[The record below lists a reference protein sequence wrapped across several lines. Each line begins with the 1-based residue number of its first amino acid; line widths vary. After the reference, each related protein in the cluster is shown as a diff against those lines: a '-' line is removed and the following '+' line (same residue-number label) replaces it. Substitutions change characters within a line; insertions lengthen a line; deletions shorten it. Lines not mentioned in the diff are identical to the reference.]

1 MASVF
6 LRDPH
11 VVWRTTQ
18 ILFRNARLA
27 QVTSLINA
35 SCLAFALRGDVIHP
49 ILLVWW
55 TCMALIL
62 LGRLWLAERF
72 RIARPRPNQVLKWR
86 YRYYFGVLLSGAGW
100 GSGCLYFGMHVSE
113 TARFFIAL
121 LLSGMAAGSLPIL
134 APSRWALRTY
144 VALLTLPMLIFA
156 MINPGR
162 FGAMFA
168 VLLLVFIFTLLRS
181 ASEYHHV
188 LIETIGLDQEKARL
202 LADLKMATQ
211 DLERSARA
219 KDEFLAA
226 ISHEIRT
233 PMNGILG
240 MAQLLASQPLPGS
253 QREQV
258 EIIRSSTDALLA
270 QINGVLD
277 YSRIEAGRLELVP
290 APFSPQQFLDDLQ
303 RMFLPQAQLQGL
315 QLASHLGDDV
325 PPALVG
331 DVTRLKQVLVN
342 LTGNALKFTRQ
353 GQVSV
358 SLTLRHR
365 HDDQVVITCAVS
377 DTGPGVPPDRRE
389 AIFLPYTQADNR
401 ITQQFGGSGLGLT
414 ISRRLA
420 GLMGGQLWVE
430 DNPGGGSV
438 FVFTAQL
445 QVSATP
451 LVPEP
456 ISLPAHAMQVLVV
469 DDNAVNCLVA
479 RRFLEKMGHQV
490 TVAHDGDAA
499 LELVIQQAFDLVLMD
514 VQMPVMD
521 GLTAA
526 WHIRQLER
534 ETGARPLRIV
544 ALSAN
549 TSEADREACMVAG
562 MDDFLE
568 KPVRQ
573 VELAALIGRL

>member
-18 ILFRNARLA
+18 LLYRNARLA

-35 SCLAFALRGDVIHP
+35 SCLAFALRMDVSRTV
-49 ILLVWW
+49 LLIWW
-55 TCMALIL
+55 TSMALIL

-72 RIARPRPNQVLKWR
+72 RVARPRPNQVLKWR
-86 YRYYFGVLLSGAGW
+86 YRYFFGVMLSGVGW
-100 GSGCLYFGMHVSE
+100 GVGCLWFGMNVTE

-134 APSRWALRTY
+134 APSQWALRTY

-156 MINPGR
+156 VVHPGR

-181 ASEYHHV
+181 AGEYHHV

-202 LADLKMATQ
+202 LADLKSATQ

-258 EIIRSSTDALLA
+258 EIIRASTDALLA

-290 APFSPQQFLDDLQ
+290 APFSPQQLLDDLQ
-303 RMFLPQAQLQGL
+303 RMFLPQAQAQGL
-315 QLASHLGDDV
+315 QFSCHLGDEV
-325 PPALVG
+325 PPVLSG
-331 DVTRLKQVLVN
+331 DMTRLKQVLVN
-342 LTGNALKFTRQ
+342 LVGNSLKFTRH
-353 GQVSV
+353 GEIRIG
-358 SLTLRHR
+358 LTVRDRL
-365 HDDQVVITCAVS
+365 DDRLIMMCTVS
-377 DTGPGVPPDRRE
+377 DTGPGVPQDRRE

-401 ITQQFGGSGLGLT
+401 VAQQYGGSGLGLT
-414 ISRRLA
+414 ISRRLV

-438 FVFTAQL
+438 FAFSAQL
-445 QVSATP
+445 TVSAAQ
-451 LVPEP
+451 LVSEP
-456 ISLPAHAMQVLVV
+456 VALPSHALQVLVV

-479 RRFLEKMGHQV
+479 RRFLEKLGHQV

-499 LELVIQQAFDLVLMD
+499 LERVMEQAFDLILMD

-534 ETGARPLRIV
+534 ETGARPIRIV

>member
-18 ILFRNARLA
+18 LLFRNARLA

-35 SCLAFALRGDVIHP
+35 SCLAFALRNDIAPAV
-49 ILLVWW
+49 LFSWW
-55 TCMALIL
+55 AVMALIL
-62 LGRLWLAERF
+62 LSRLWLAERY
-72 RIARPRPNQVLKWR
+72 RQLQPGPEQARYWQGRFFV
-86 YRYYFGVLLSGAGW
+86 GVMLGGVGW
-100 GSGCLYFGMHVSE
+100 FVGCLWFGMQVSE

-121 LLSGMAAGSLPIL
+121 LLAGMAAGSLPIL
-134 APSRWALRTY
+134 APSRWALRVY
-144 VALLTLPMLIFA
+144 VALLISPMLVFA
-156 MINPGR
+156 VVHPGR
-162 FGAMFA
+162 FGTMFG
-168 VLLLVFIFTLLRS
+168 VLLLMFIFTLLRS

-188 LIETIGLDQEKARL
+188 LIETIGLDQEKGRL
-202 LADLKMATQ
+202 VADLKAATEE
-211 DLERSARA
+211 LERVGRA

-240 MAQLLASQPLPGS
+240 MAQLLASQPLPVS

-258 EIIRSSTDALLA
+258 EVIRASTDALLA

-277 YSRIEAGRLELVP
+277 YSRIEAGHLELAP
-290 APFSPQQFLDDLQ
+290 APFAPQQVLDDLQ
-303 RMFLPQAQLQGL
+303 RMFLPQAQAQGL
-315 QLASHLGDDV
+315 QFICHMHDDV
-325 PPALVG
+325 PAVLLG
-331 DVTRLKQVLVN
+331 DATRLKQILVN
-342 LTGNALKFTRQ
+342 LVGNALKFTRH
-353 GQVSV
+353 G
-358 SLTLRHR
+358 
-365 HDDQVVITCAVS
+365 QVVINLAVRERWEGHVMLVGTVS
-377 DTGPGVPPDRRE
+377 DTGPGIPPEKRE
-389 AIFLPYTQADNR
+389 SIFLPFTQADSGVAHKY
-401 ITQQFGGSGLGLT
+401 GGSGLGLS
-414 ISRRLA
+414 ISRRLV
-420 GLMGGQLWVE
+420 GLMGGRLWVQ
-430 DNPGGGSV
+430 DNPAGGSV
-438 FVFTAQL
+438 FGFTAQL
-445 QVSATP
+445 GVSGEP
-451 LVPEP
+451 LPHDPVT
-456 ISLPAHAMQVLVV
+456 LPGHALDVLVV

-479 RRFLEKMGHQV
+479 RRFLEKLGHRV

-499 LELVIQQAFDLVLMD
+499 LALVIDQPFDLVLMD

-534 ETGARPLRIV
+534 EIGAKPVRIV

-568 KPVRQ
+568 KPMRQ
-573 VELAALIGRL
+573 VELAALLGRL